1 MFVGSV
7 IAGLP
12 LLAGRTGL
20 LAQGLAATHEH
31 DAIAAVDPVIDQIVR
46 QIALIHNAAQGG
58 VRGAHARALALQL
71 RMLSTYGRQVDM
83 DDRGRTA
90 LREIVEREG
99 RNTVLYAEPDVETRT
114 RIMRQY
120 GFRPDDRSRD
130 MPLTV
135 THADRE
141 AALDAVLA
149 NGITPACERLAAA
162 LDTVAARLD
171 RRNRGLV
178 ALGQD
183 DWQIGY
189 CTELYNQFQQAQLY
203 AIPWC
208 LTAKYFA
215 WAAPTCVALEGGA
228 SVLLL
233 AYLIQC

>member
-1 MFVGSV
+1 
-7 IAGLP
+7 
-12 LLAGRTGL
+12 
-20 LAQGLAATHEH
+20 
-31 DAIAAVDPVIDQIVR
+31 
-46 QIALIHNAAQGG
+46 
-58 VRGAHARALALQL
+58 
-71 RMLSTYGRQVDM
+71 
-83 DDRGRTA
+83 
-90 LREIVEREG
+90 
-99 RNTVLYAEPDVETRT
+99 
-114 RIMRQY
+114 
-120 GFRPDDRSRD
+120 